1 MTILRIYLFAM
12 ISTLFLFGGSRGADA
27 SSDIRQWYSVCSEGY
42 KQYAAPCEGK
52 KTAPPRPRVSNIARK
67 NIAQSEKPRCLFA
80 RHLLSLHLRS

>member
-42 KQYAAPCEGK
+42 KQCAAPCEGK
-52 KTAPPRPRVSNIARK
+52 KNSTAEA
-67 NIAQSEKPRCLFA
+67 ACLK
-80 RHLLSLHLRS
+80 HCKKKYCPK